1 MQLLGYHE
9 LVFLLLSLLL
19 AYEALTKLNSTY
31 LVLMFLMDELES
43 NLTKVF

>member
-1 MQLLGYHE
+1 MQLLGYHG

-19 AYEALTKLNSTY
+19 AYEALTKLNSTC